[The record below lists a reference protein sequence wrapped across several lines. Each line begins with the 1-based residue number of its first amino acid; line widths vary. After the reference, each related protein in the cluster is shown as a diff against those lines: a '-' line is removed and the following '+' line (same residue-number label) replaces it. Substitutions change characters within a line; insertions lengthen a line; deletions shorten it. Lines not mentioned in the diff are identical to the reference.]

1 MFENKTAPIPGPGT
15 VVGANV
21 KLTGTLKD
29 INDIII
35 HGAVE
40 GDVISEKN
48 VLIAET
54 AKVKGPIKALTINI
68 SGEVNG
74 EVTANEKLEIQPTGK
89 ISGSIITKSLTI
101 KPGAVFNG
109 KCAMEI
115 SQSTLPSKDKIKNQ
129 PQAQS
134 EISKSIM
141 TPKEEKSVEF
151 EME

>member
-1 MFENKTAPIPGPGT
+1 MEDNMPMFENKNAPIPGPGT

-35 HGAVE
+35 HGVVE

-54 AKVKGPIKALTINI
+54 AKVKGPIRALTVNI

-74 EVTANEKLEIQPTGK
+74 EVTANERLEIQPTGK
-89 ISGSIITKSLTI
+89 ISGSIITKNLTI

-109 KCAMEI
+109 KCAMEV
-115 SQSTLPSKDKIKNQ
+115 LDKVKNQ
-129 PQAQS
+129 PQS
-134 EISKSIM
+134 KTEISKSAE
-141 TPKEEKSVEF
+141 PKEERGIDF